1 MAVIELENHPWIEP
15 ILSEIE
21 DPTLPIDEN
30 NPVWEYIDSTIASMG
45 TIRHGEIDIEKI
57 QQNALILLKE
67 SKDVRIIAHLLRTLQ
82 HAKKPQNILL
92 AIYLLSVYIAKYW
105 LISAPQP
112 KLKVRL
118 FKQIIQRFSQ
128 ANKIFD
134 EEATI
139 IEKQLAYNY
148 LLSIKQF
155 FDENDLTYDEE
166 FNQLLIT
173 YQRFSSQ
180 SSNSSDEKKTSISDN
195 KNTNKKVAINNIES
209 KSNPEVS
216 VPLQSVNINHDTQ
229 VEWKRTLIKVAEIL
243 FEKHPEN
250 PISIRLRRHA
260 IFYSLTEPLNN
271 NDITDLMP
279 VPIDRINEYK
289 ANISNTTIQQWAK
302 IENELTLMPFWLEG
316 HFISANMAY
325 HLGFN
330 SVAEAILDELLVL
343 LNRLPKLYDLK
354 YSDRTPFISDSMK
367 KWLISKNSRYQN
379 LQSDL
384 EQVIFECYKEKGLEE
399 AFQLLEENSYSKDL
413 RDNYY
418 YQKINAQ
425 LLKHA
430 GFETVAK
437 QQALS
442 ILTACKNMT
451 LTDWEPSFIETL
463 IQLTKINN

>member
-195 KNTNKKVAINNIES
+195 QNTNKKVAINNIES

>member
-1 MAVIELENHPWIEP
+1 MTVKELENHPWVEP

-30 NPVWEYIDSTIASMG
+30 NPVWEYIDSAIASMG
-45 TIRHGEIDIEKI
+45 TISHGQIDIEQV
-57 QQNALILLKE
+57 QQNALILLKD
-67 SKDVRIIAHLLRTLQ
+67 SKDTRIIVHLLRTLQ

-92 AIYLLSVYIAKYW
+92 AIYLLSIYIAKYW

-112 KLKVRL
+112 KLKARL

-134 EEATI
+134 EEATA

-155 FDENDLTYDEE
+155 FDTNELACDEE
-166 FNQLLIT
+166 FKQLLTT
-173 YQRFSSQ
+173 YQRFSLQ
-180 SSNSSDEKKTSISDN
+180 SSNPKDESKIPSSNN
-195 KNTNKKVAINNIES
+195 KSVNKKVVVNNIEN
-209 KSNPEVS
+209 KSNS
-216 VPLQSVNINHDTQ
+216 VVQEPLQSVNINHETQ

-289 ANISNTTIQQWAK
+289 ANIATSTIQQWAK

-316 HFISANMAY
+316 HFISANMAH

-330 SVAEAILDELLVL
+330 NVAEAIRDELQTL

-354 YSDRTPFISDSMK
+354 YSDHTSFISDSMK
-367 KWLISKNSRYQN
+367 KWLISKNSLSQN
-379 LQSDL
+379 SQTDL
-384 EQVIFECYKEKGLEE
+384 EQAIFECYKEKGLE
-399 AFQLLEENSYSKDL
+399 AAIQLLEENNYSKDL

-430 GFETVAK
+430 GFETTAK

-442 ILTACKNMT
+442 ILTACKNIT
-451 LTDWEPSFIETL
+451 LTEWEPSFIETL
-463 IQLTKINN
+463 IQLTKTNN

>member
-1 MAVIELENHPWIEP
+1 MIELENHPWIEP
-15 ILSEIE
+15 ILSEIK
-21 DPTLPIDEN
+21 DPTLPIDES

-45 TIRHGEIDIEKI
+45 TIRHGQIDIEKI

-67 SKDVRIIAHLLRTLQ
+67 SKDVRLIAHLLRTLQ

-92 AIYLLSVYIAKYW
+92 AIYLLSIYIAKYW

-112 KLKVRL
+112 KLKARL

-155 FDENDLTYDEE
+155 FDENDLVCDEE
-166 FNQLLIT
+166 FSQLLIT
-173 YQRFSSQ
+173 YQRFSLQPPNSKDENKV
-180 SSNSSDEKKTSISDN
+180 SSSEDKY
-195 KNTNKKVAINNIES
+195 TNKKEIINDIKS
-209 KSNPEVS
+209 KSNPEFQ
-216 VPLQSVNINHDTQ
+216 VPLQSVNINHETQ

-243 FEKHPEN
+243 FDKHPEN

-260 IFYSLTEPLNN
+260 IFYSLAEPLNN

-289 ANISNTTIQQWAK
+289 ANISKTTIQQWAK

-316 HFISANMAY
+316 HFISANMAC

-354 YSDRTPFISDSMK
+354 YSDHTPFISDNMK
-367 KWLISKNSRYQN
+367 KWLTSKNSHSQN
-379 LQSDL
+379 LQTDL
-384 EQVIFECYKEKGLEE
+384 EQVIFECYKQKGLE
-399 AFQLLEENSYSKDL
+399 AAIQLLEENSYSNDL

-430 GFETVAK
+430 GFEIIAK

-451 LTDWEPSFIETL
+451 LTEWEPSFIETL
-463 IQLTKINN
+463 IQLTKIKN

>member
-1 MAVIELENHPWIEP
+1 MVVIELENHPWIEP

-180 SSNSSDEKKTSISDN
+180 SSNSSDEKKISISDN

>member
-1 MAVIELENHPWIEP
+1 MVVIELENHPWIEP